1 MIYENCLP
9 AFRQYH
15 NITENHPKS
24 AALLENNFSRPRKY
38 LDNTLRTV
46 LLRGE
51 LEYHSVAFGH
61 CRAQIGVRRNG
72 DRNAH
77 RRRLIPYGRA
87 SLIFSDII
95 HIISFVATSDATL
108 YKNALTLRA
117 DT

>member
-24 AALLENNFSRPRKY
+24 AALLEKNFSCPRKY

-46 LLRGE
+46 LSRGE

-61 CRAQIGVRRNG
+61 CRARIGVRRNG